1 MYSVKYKKERK
12 EKHKK
17 EAWEYN
23 TRSNIIIYITIS
35 SCLGWICSVCFYYY
49 SLWMDANFFSF
60 AINFILFIIH
70 FVVEIF
76 PMDIKK
82 KSYIILGIWLCVAQ
96 KKRRENNKDW
106 TEILC
111 IQMEFYFIF
120 MNINHK
126 SFPYQ
131 PGKCSMLN
139 YYIDIFG
146 EPKKKHF

>member
-1 MYSVKYKKERK
+1 MRIQ
-12 EKHKK
+12 HKK
-17 EAWEYN
+17 QYN
-23 TRSNIIIYITIS
+23 NIYNHLFLFRMNL
-35 SCLGWICSVCFYYY
+35 LGLLLLLFTLDGCQFLFFCYKFYY
-49 SLWMDANFFSF
+49 SFCCWDFS
-60 AINFILFIIH
+60 
-70 FVVEIF
+70 
-76 PMDIKK
+76 DGYKK

-96 KKRRENNKDW
+96 KKRRKNNKDW
-106 TEILC
+106 TEILY